1 MVAGGGGGVQ
11 TPCTLP
17 LDLPLICF
25 SNFQVKTTCGHH
37 DLSSKMK
44 GIFCIEENL
53 KSKENVNAIQEFFV
67 VSFPAG
73 YIFWDHHLPLPTPLN
88 IQIVYFLEVRDI
100 IKSHDVYLKFVFV
113 IINKLIPFYHWKK
126 FHSSEEKVNR
136 CKTPAGAVGRWGGG
150 GYSGLQVTGMIKGLF
165 WVFLGVLG
173 EILQNFKG

>member
-1 MVAGGGGGVQ
+1 
-11 TPCTLP
+11 
-17 LDLPLICF
+17 
-25 SNFQVKTTCGHH
+25 
-37 DLSSKMK
+37 MK

>member
-1 MVAGGGGGVQ
+1 
-11 TPCTLP
+11 
-17 LDLPLICF
+17 
-25 SNFQVKTTCGHH
+25 
-37 DLSSKMK
+37 MK

-150 GYSGLQVTGMIKGLF
+150 GDTLDFKWQGWSKDCFGCF
-165 WVFLGVLG
+165 WVFWVKFCKILRVRNLALIFLGLIFG
-173 EILQNFKG
+173 PGSSCWKGG